1 MGSGVRYQ
9 GIEHK
14 TYVEIDTKI
23 LIISISYEKDS
34 EAMTRDE
41 FIMIMLIL
49 MGVVLAFE
57 FAYIILRK
65 KQREKEMFRKKEPAE
80 TVAEK
85 AHNLIITTESISRTL
100 SNQGINT
107 LEADSL
113 LRQARTEETARDYSA
128 AAERAEAAKLVLL
141 RLKREQA
148 TRSQP
153 DSSSP
158 TMDPNKRP
166 MNQSVFDSQDT
177 PLTGYSDAPRE
188 EKDLDSLPT
197 NYIQAK
203 FMLASTKDLLDKKGI
218 ENGDAY
224 EEYRQAK
231 KFYDKKD
238 YSKALSYAIKAER
251 LLDSDSL
258 GLIAE
263 ETHPDAEEIE
273 VYACPNCDNEIAED
287 DVFCRECGENLEG
300 AGCPGCDEPIEATDK
315 FCRKCGY
322 KM

>member
-1 MGSGVRYQ
+1 
-9 GIEHK
+9 
-14 TYVEIDTKI
+14 
-23 LIISISYEKDS
+23 
-34 EAMTRDE
+34 MTRDE

-57 FAYIILRK
+57 LAYIMLRK
-65 KQREKEMFRKKEPAE
+65 KRREKEMFRKKEPAE

-100 SNQGINT
+100 GNQGINT

-113 LRQARTEETARDYSA
+113 LRQARAEETSRDYSA

-141 RLKREQA
+141 RLKREHA
-148 TRSQP
+148 ARSHT
-153 DSSSP
+153 SP
-158 TMDPNKRP
+158 GPPSTDPNIRP
-166 MNQSVFDSQDT
+166 MNQSLYDSQDT
-177 PLTGYSDAPRE
+177 PLTRNFDMPRE

-203 FMLASTKDLLDKKGI
+203 FMLSSTKDFLDRKDITSG
-218 ENGDAY
+218 EAY
-224 EEYRQAK
+224 DQFQQAK

-238 YSKALSYAIKAER
+238 YSKALSYAIKADR
-251 LLDSDSL
+251 LLDSDSV

-263 ETHPDAEEIE
+263 EVHTDHEEIE
-273 VYACPNCDNEIAED
+273 VYVCPSCDSDIAED

-300 AGCPGCDEPIEATDK
+300 AGCPGCDEPIDSSDK

>member
-1 MGSGVRYQ
+1 MSNP
-9 GIEHK
+9 
-14 TYVEIDTKI
+14 KI
-23 LIISISYEKDS
+23 LIISISYEKDG
-34 EAMTRDE
+34 ETMTNDE
-41 FIMIMLIL
+41 KILILLIL
-49 MGVVLAFE
+49 MGMVLAFE
-57 FAYIILRK
+57 LAYIILRK
-65 KQREKEMFRKKEPAE
+65 KRREKEMFRKKEPVE

-100 SNQGINT
+100 ANQGINT

-113 LRQARTEETARDYSA
+113 LRQAKTEETARDYSA
-128 AAERAEAAKLVLL
+128 AAERADAAKLALL
-141 RLKREQA
+141 RLKREHSA
-148 TRSQP
+148 RDPSAP
-153 DSSSP
+153 SS
-158 TMDPNKRP
+158 MDPNKRP
-166 MNQSVFDSQDT
+166 MNQSIYDSQDT
-177 PLTGYSDAPRE
+177 PLTRDSSYSNEPIRE

-203 FMLASTKDLLDKKGI
+203 FMLGSTKDLLDRKDINSG
-218 ENGDAY
+218 EAY
-224 EEYRQAK
+224 DQYQQAK

-238 YSKALSYAIKAER
+238 YSKALSCAIKAER

-263 ETHPDAEEIE
+263 EAHPDAEEIE
-273 VYACPNCDNEIAED
+273 VYACPSCDSEIAED

-300 AGCPGCDEPIEATDK
+300 DGCPGCEEPIDSNDK